1 MNKIY
6 SLVIDTF
13 RKGIEGE
20 KGILPDLTDEEKSEF
35 LKLIKEQ
42 SLSVFLYKVY
52 GTSEYKKTY
61 LTSKIFE
68 NYVFKIKNE
77 ITSILEAENI
87 PFYFIKGV
95 ELKSIYKDSALRT
108 MGDIDF
114 VVFKEDFEK
123 VHKLLALNGYKD
135 DGDFAENHIGITKN
149 NVLIELHHNLVPNQ
163 SYFSSYFSEEKVK
176 TNLDYKNHVLNN
188 EYNFGFLLVHYI
200 KHLSSGE
207 GIRGLGDFYLL
218 LRDNHVDK
226 NKVLEVVNELKLTEF
241 FNKLLN
247 LLYIIFNY
255 DEIPFTKV
263 DNQDELISFIFASG
277 THGKANDFSAIE
289 YQYKNSKKT
298 KIGFI
303 FSRIFPS
310 KNTMKVIYPILY
322 KRIWLLPVCYLH
334 RPLKLLFSRNGRD
347 KGKKV
352 LAGKANATSVYDM
365 FSINSDMIDKQ
376 AK

>member
-149 NVLIELHHNLVPNQ
+149 NVLIELHNNLVLNK
-163 SYFSSYFSEEKVK
+163 SYFSS
-176 TNLDYKNHVLNN
+176 
-188 EYNFGFLLVHYI
+188 
-200 KHLSSGE
+200 
-207 GIRGLGDFYLL
+207 
-218 LRDNHVDK
+218 
-226 NKVLEVVNELKLTEF
+226 
-241 FNKLLN
+241 
-247 LLYIIFNY
+247 
-255 DEIPFTKV
+255 
-263 DNQDELISFIFASG
+263 
-277 THGKANDFSAIE
+277 
-289 YQYKNSKKT
+289 
-298 KIGFI
+298 
-303 FSRIFPS
+303 
-310 KNTMKVIYPILY
+310 
-322 KRIWLLPVCYLH
+322 
-334 RPLKLLFSRNGRD
+334 
-347 KGKKV
+347 
-352 LAGKANATSVYDM
+352 
-365 FSINSDMIDKQ
+365 
-376 AK
+376 